1 MFAQPI
7 PVNWEV
13 PSLDVVTQT
22 VMKKYCS
29 LIHGQPVLEAVLDLK
44 RRIRLN
50 AADIEN
56 VRCDVFQGAFDFAGG
71 DRLDAIVKN
80 IQAVGAKAL
89 AVSVDVANRA
99 PVEALVQQA
108 IDTYGKI
115 DVLVNNAGIMP
126 IAPLSLLKVDEWD
139 RMIDLNIKG
148 VLYGI
153 AAALPHM
160 KKQKSGHINTASVFG
175 IKVFAPGGTVY
186 CATKA
191 AVRTLTEGLRMEV
204 HGDGIRTTII
214 SPGAVDS
221 ELKAS
226 TSDYPDRRDV
236 LITLGALA
244 AGAAIG
250 EPAPYL
256 HGMTASTTS
265 QSNTGEI
272 GTPMITT
279 KDGTQIFYKGWGS
292 KDAQPIVFHHG

>member
-1 MFAQPI
+1 
-7 PVNWEV
+7 V
-13 PSLDVVTQT
+13 PRPNKEKAMSRNIEGKVVVITGASSGLGESTARHLAKLGAT
-22 VMKKYCS
+22 V
-29 LIHGQPVLEAVLDLK
+29 VLGA
-44 RRIRLN
+44 RRK
-50 AADIEN
+50 
-56 VRCDVFQGAFDFAGG
+56 G
-71 DRLDAIVKN
+71 RLDAIVKN
-80 IQAVGAKAL
+80 IRADGAKAL
-89 AVSVDVANRA
+89 AVSVDVTNRA
-99 PVEALVQQA
+99 QVEALVQKA

-160 KKQKSGHINTASVFG
+160 KQQKSGHIINTASVFG

-191 AVRTLTEGLRMEV
+191 AVRTLSEGLRAEV

-226 TSDYPDRRDV
+226 TSDEASSKAVNELYR
-236 LITLGALA
+236 ALA
-244 AGAAIG
+244 IPANSIARAIAYAI
-250 EPAPYL
+250 EQPADVDINEIVVRP
-256 HGMTASTTS
+256 TA
-265 QSNTGEI
+265 Q
-272 GTPMITT
+272 
-279 KDGTQIFYKGWGS
+279 DF
-292 KDAQPIVFHHG
+292 

>member
-1 MFAQPI
+1 MSRNI
-7 PVNWEV
+7 EGK
-13 PSLDVVTQT
+13 VVVITGASSGLGESTARHLAKLGAT
-22 VMKKYCS
+22 V
-29 LIHGQPVLEAVLDLK
+29 VLGA
-44 RRIRLN
+44 RRK
-50 AADIEN
+50 
-56 VRCDVFQGAFDFAGG
+56 

-80 IQAVGAKAL
+80 IQADGAKAL
-89 AVSVDVANRA
+89 AVPVDVTNRA
-99 PVEALVQQA
+99 QVEALAQKA

-126 IAPLSLLKVDEWD
+126 IAPLSLVKVDEWD

-160 KKQKSGHINTASVFG
+160 KKQKSGHIINTASVFG

-221 ELKAS
+221 ELKES
-226 TSDYPDRRDV
+226 TSDETSSKMVNELYKV
-236 LITLGALA
+236 L
-244 AGAAIG
+244 AI
-250 EPAPYL
+250 PAESIARAIAFAIEQPAEVDINEIVVRP
-256 HGMTASTTS
+256 TA
-265 QSNTGEI
+265 Q
-272 GTPMITT
+272 
-279 KDGTQIFYKGWGS
+279 DF
-292 KDAQPIVFHHG
+292 